1 MVSTY
6 QNVVPLHA
14 IGACGMTGI
23 MHQLELELGFLRNSG
38 ETGWNPKGGGQL
50 GSELE
55 QVQVVVQPRGQCL
68 TFPLKAA
75 DALWPET
82 NLRKPI
88 LQPKNRRASISL
100 SRSSFC
106 QSETWN
112 ETSSSRP
119 INRPPAIVALSA
131 RLTTTSQSLQSTEP
145 PSLTSAPPSISSHSE
160 VTVTAA
166 WQYSMSTSA

>member
-1 MVSTY
+1 MISVELTGDGI
-6 QNVVPLHA
+6 NLPDVVPLHA
-14 IGACGMTGI
+14 IGACRMTGI
-23 MHQLELELGFLRNSG
+23 MHQLKLELGFLRNSG
-38 ETGWNPKGGGQL
+38 ETGWKGGGQL

-55 QVQVVVQPRGQCL
+55 QVQVVAQPRGQCL

-131 RLTTTSQSLQSTEP
+131 RLTTTSQSLP
-145 PSLTSAPPSISSHSE
+145 KRAPVTHGRPSIHLI
-160 VTVTAA
+160 AF
-166 WQYSMSTSA
+166 